1 MWDLTLPTHNIE
13 AHTNTL
19 TQNTLT
25 HKQSHTNS
33 TQQAYHHSPSSHNQ
47 NNLAKKRGVEAS
59 KQDPGKDNIADFL
72 PTQPIV
78 FWWFIIIWRQK
89 EINQTFPLVF
99 LIIVIIIIILI
110 SMISILVTT
119 IAIIIMIIIIIITW
133 YRRRWHQSQ
142 IWRFRICTC
151 GGKDI
156 VFAEG
161 GLWRL
166 TLWKYDKKRW
176 EIHLNTK
183 YWDESLSSS
192 SSIISICV
200 HHHC

>member
-59 KQDPGKDNIADFL
+59 KQDPGKDNIADLL

-151 GGKDI
+151 GEKILYLLKEDFAISLFGNMIRRDGKYI
-156 VFAEG
+156 
-161 GLWRL
+161 W
-166 TLWKYDKKRW
+166 TT
-176 EIHLNTK
+176 NT
-183 YWDESLSSS
+183 ERSP
-192 SSIISICV
+192 CRP
-200 HHHC
+200 HHQ

>member
-1 MWDLTLPTHNIE
+1 MRIFEKFKKKPRVTPIVTTCNHKHGCTRFHKRMPTVH
-13 AHTNTL
+13 AHMDGR
-19 TQNTLT
+19 T
-25 HKQSHTNS
+25 HGQSHTNS
-33 TQQAYHHSPSSHNQ
+33 TQAYHHSPSSHNQ

-59 KQDPGKDNIADFL
+59 KQDPGKDDIADLL

-133 YRRRWHQSQ
+133 YRRRWH
-142 IWRFRICTC
+142 
-151 GGKDI
+151 
-156 VFAEG
+156 
-161 GLWRL
+161 
-166 TLWKYDKKRW
+166 
-176 EIHLNTK
+176 
-183 YWDESLSSS
+183 
-192 SSIISICV
+192 
-200 HHHC
+200 